1 MKIAVISANGRSGTA
16 FVQAVLKAGHQ
27 VRAGVFGQHN
37 FALNDNLEIVQCDA
51 TSVEDVYKL
60 IKDQDVI
67 VSLIGHTKRTPK
79 NIQTNA
85 IKNVVAAVGDS
96 GIKVIS
102 LTGTGV
108 RFPGDKP
115 SLMDKFLNF
124 GIANVDPARVED
136 GINHAE
142 VLKNSNTNWTLVRVL
157 KLINGQPK
165 DFSLSLSGPAKLL
178 TSRSEVAQA
187 ILQVIQSDEY
197 SKKVVIISS
206 KN

>member
-60 IKDQDVI
+60 IKDQDVS

-85 IKNVVAAVGDS
+85 
-96 GIKVIS
+96 IKVIS

-197 SKKVVIISS
+197 SKKAVIISS